1 MKNLLLLII
10 LIMVSCNSNTPKKEI
25 SKPDTKEPALGTYIY
40 LDNGYVLHT
49 KNGCKA
55 VFKNHNMQAVRP
67 IPVEDVSEAYLKRVC
82 SQCVTEEQ
90 LSILHALIAAKGE
103 VTDSVVDEY

>member
-1 MKNLLLLII
+1 MRNLLLLII
-10 LIMVSCNSNTPKKEI
+10 LMMVSCSSNTSKKDMSLPE
-25 SKPDTKEPALGTYIY
+25 KKEPALGMYVY

-55 VFKNHNMQAVRP
+55 VFKNKNMQAVRP
-67 IPVEDVSEAYLKRVC
+67 IPVEDVSEAYLRRVC

-90 LSILHALIAAKGE
+90 LSMLHALTAAKE
-103 VTDSVVDEY
+103 ELTDSVVDEY

>member
-1 MKNLLLLII
+1 MKNLLLLIV
-10 LIMVSCNSNTPKKEI
+10 LVVVSCNSNTPKKEL
-25 SKPDTKEPALGTYIY
+25 SKPDAKEPPLGTYIY

-90 LSILHALIAAKGE
+90 LSILHALIAAKEE